1 VEGVIVGEEDEQRIL
16 RWENMVDGIHI
27 LKWNRAKKPLAIV

>member
-1 VEGVIVGEEDEQRIL
+1 VFVEGVIVGEEDEQRIL

-27 LKWNRAKKPLAIV
+27 LK